1 MDTNVNIG
9 NQKAKDH
16 KCKNLKNTKE
26 TLCQSRQPPPLLYHA
41 IKAHSVPLS
50 FFLSFFLSLIDA
62 ALNART
68 PLKTNLNF
76 L

>member
-1 MDTNVNIG
+1 M
-9 NQKAKDH
+9 QKPQKYQRDVMPIPPA
-16 KCKNLKNTKE
+16 
-26 TLCQSRQPPPLLYHA
+26 SQPPPLLYHA